1 MVESTYMSKYENRQR
16 YLEIKDL
23 IKDLED
29 ERKELA
35 KEFSV
40 GERVTYKG
48 SVYEWVSYKN
58 SSTAWKPLYEKAY
71 GMLDDEAQVIM
82 GEQADM
88 ARKPRID
95 HKFEKK
101 S

>member
-1 MVESTYMSKYENRQR
+1 MTELREPGGGER

-23 IKDLED
+23 IKALEAEKKD
-29 ERKELA
+29 IA
-35 KEFSV
+35 KTLKV

-48 SVYEWVSYKN
+48 DLYEWIAYETG
-58 SSTAWKPLYEKAY
+58 STAWKPLYERAY

-82 GEQADM
+82 GEAVED
-88 ARKPRID
+88 AKKPRID